1 MVKTLLFINTYMKR
15 RLWIMGTDLKLLQ
28 TKVDTTLYNIFK
40 DVVVRYKGKT
50 IRWMLEDWMKLE
62 IFKIK
67 SKFGNDLL
75 VKELL
80 DEL

>member
-1 MVKTLLFINTYMKR
+1 MKR